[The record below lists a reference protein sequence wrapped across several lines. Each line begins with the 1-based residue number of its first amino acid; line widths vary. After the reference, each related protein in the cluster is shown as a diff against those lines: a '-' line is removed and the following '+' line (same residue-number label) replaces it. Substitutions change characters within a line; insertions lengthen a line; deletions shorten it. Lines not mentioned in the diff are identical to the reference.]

1 MGDFVDR
8 NNRDRMSQERM
19 SLHRIERRMD
29 SREPQNHS
37 IDALVAVSC
46 AGLLGWVL
54 FAAMVA
60 NRFNLW

>member
-1 MGDFVDR
+1 
-8 NNRDRMSQERM
+8 MSQERM